1 MASPKS
7 RRRLPLSAELN
18 PYALRTFHWICV
30 YCTLRALESYSYGLI
45 QVFGRYADLN
55 EENAMPIY
63 EYCCR
68 ECGHSLEVIQKLAD
82 APLTDCP
89 VCSRPTLKKQVSA
102 PSFRLSGGGWY
113 ETDFKTGD
121 KKNIAGEKADGA
133 GKGAAQ
139 SEQGGSSGKNEKKSE
154 SKPASPPASESAKAG

>member
-1 MASPKS
+1 
-7 RRRLPLSAELN
+7 
-18 PYALRTFHWICV
+18 
-30 YCTLRALESYSYGLI
+30 
-45 QVFGRYADLN
+45 
-55 EENAMPIY
+55 MPIY
-63 EYCCR
+63 EYSCQS
-68 ECGHSLEVIQKLAD
+68 CGHRLEAIQRLAD

-89 VCSRPTLKKQVSA
+89 ACNQSNLKKQVSA

-139 SEQGGSSGKNEKKSE
+139 SEQGASSGTSEKKTE
-154 SKPASPPASESAKAG
+154 SKPASSPASESSKAG